1 MDFKKK
7 PKKKISLEEIINELM
22 KLDKD
27 INRFLSKTGY
37 GCNNVQHDNEDLTER
52 FLYFQYLSVV
62 DQLKNVHEQLDS
74 ILDKVDIPDINE
86 KKRITTSKKKINLQ
100 ETTKGL
106 IRLDK
111 SIKRLLTKTGYD
123 CDNIK
128 YDNYKSNDKSLFV
141 ECSSVINQLENI
153 HMLLDYVLNPVIEEG
168 YISLDENGKYVLP
181 SGKELI
187 NGSKCEVL
195 CGVCGKN
202 EWIYTLIEKDNENY
216 YATSLGSRTSIDGLK
231 VRIRE

>member
-1 MDFKKK
+1 MDFKRSL
-7 PKKKISLEEIINELM
+7 KKISLKEIINELM

-74 ILDKVDIPDINE
+74 ILDKVDIPDKNE
-86 KKRITTSKKKINLQ
+86 KKRTSSNKKINLQ

-187 NGSKCEVL
+187 NGSKCEIL
-195 CGVCGKN
+195 CEVWGKN

-216 YATSLGSRTSIDGLK
+216 YATSLGSGTSINGLK